1 MDLFNIL
8 LTIIFLFVFF
18 IILKSFMNKW
28 FKENFCV
35 ICISIFLS
43 WFFLLILYW
52 YGIFVDKTL
61 IGILMGGS
69 IVGIYYFTENKI
81 SYNFKIFRLPFLLS
95 MILVSYTLLNGFFY
109 SFYKSIL
116 LILVL
121 WIIGG
126 LILLY
131 KKNDKMNSLINK
143 LVECC
148 KSW

>member
-1 MDLFNIL
+1 
-8 LTIIFLFVFF
+8 
-18 IILKSFMNKW
+18 
-28 FKENFCV
+28 
-35 ICISIFLS
+35 
-43 WFFLLILYW
+43 
-52 YGIFVDKTL
+52 
-61 IGILMGGS
+61 MGGS

>member
-1 MDLFNIL
+1 VDLFNIL